1 MSLVLSTT
9 KDPLKAVRRTDRPR
23 VVTVDAGVLE
33 AVVATD
39 ADASRRASRRTTV
52 VSVDAAVSDLRA
64 DVRDAARA
72 VLTWLAVVTDHR
84 QADRPGRRGRQDGGL
99 DRVLRRCVRPGMGL
113 DGLDYTALADEVWRT
128 TNIKLSPK
136 RVQTAIRHLR
146 QARTDLGGATTK
158 PASHVLAGSDELV
171 EALRAE
177 STGKASEFERWTL
190 ATDVLAAV
198 RSAVGRLITHDFAEG
213 VEPGQT
219 AEPELAKRFAE
230 MADGGAWRQAVIEA
244 IERHDG
250 TAEADVRLVLA
261 GASAVRRL
269 AGAGS
274 LVDTVA
280 QLNVTVAGRDLI
292 DTEAY
297 VRRMLRVARVADRL
311 TRDSAVKTELN
322 RARRQES
329 ADHRLP
335 SPTRVMSYALNNAA
349 TRLIDR
355 LYLGEITPDRAGRA
369 IRVAKACMDRMT
381 RRDGGFQ
388 LIGVTRALLATVEA
402 VATDDP
408 GVALAFWRGV
418 EADKAAG
425 LLAYVARFD
434 NCRPLVDAVF
444 ADARRVHPD
453 AADGVIRV

>member
-1 MSLVLSTT
+1 MSLALSTT
-9 KDPLKAVRRTDRPR
+9 RDPLRAVSRHDRPR

-39 ADASRRASRRTTV
+39 ADAARRASRRSTV
-52 VSVDAAVSDLRA
+52 VSVDAAVAGLRA

-84 QADRPGRRGRQDGGL
+84 PADRPGRRDKQDGGL

-128 TNIKLSPK
+128 TNTRLSPK
-136 RVQTAIRHLR
+136 RVQTAVRHLR
-146 QARTDLGGATTK
+146 LARTDLGHATAR
-158 PASHVLAGSDELV
+158 PATHVLAGSDGLV
-171 EALRAE
+171 EALRAGSAAE
-177 STGKASEFERWTL
+177 SSEFERWTL
-190 ATDVLAAV
+190 AADVLAAA

-219 AEPELAKRFAE
+219 AEPELARRFAE
-230 MADGGAWRQAVIEA
+230 AADRGAWRDDLIHA

-261 GASAVRRL
+261 GAAAVRRL

-292 DTEAY
+292 DTQTY
-297 VRRMLRVARVADRL
+297 VRRMLRVARVAERL
-311 TRDSAVKTELN
+311 TRDQAVKTELN
-322 RARRQES
+322 RARRQTA

-355 LYLGEITPDRAGRA
+355 LYLGEIAPDRAGRA
-369 IRVAKACMDRMT
+369 IRVARACLERMS
-381 RRDGGFQ
+381 RRDGGFR
-388 LIGVTRALLATVEA
+388 LIAVTRALLATIEA
-402 VATDDP
+402 ITRDDP
-408 GVALAFWRGV
+408 AGADDFWRGV
-418 EADKAAG
+418 EADQAAD
-425 LLAYVARFD
+425 LLADVARFD
-434 NCRPLVDAVF
+434 NCRPLVDAGF
-444 ADARRVHPD
+444 ADARRVHPA
-453 AADGVIRV
+453 AADAVIRV